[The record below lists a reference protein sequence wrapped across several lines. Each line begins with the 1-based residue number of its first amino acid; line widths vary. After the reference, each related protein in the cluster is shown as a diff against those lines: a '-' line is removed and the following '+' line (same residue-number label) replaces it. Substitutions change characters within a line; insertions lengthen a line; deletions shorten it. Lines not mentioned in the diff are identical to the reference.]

1 MKKCQLIV
9 EGTVGSGKTT
19 LGKFLSEYS
28 NIKLYEELSN
38 DDTTILL
45 DKFYADQERW
55 SFALQVHYLNE
66 RFKMIKNINKLSTG
80 ILDRSIYGDRIF
92 AKMLHEDG
100 KMTNEEY
107 NTYETLLESMLE
119 HVIPPQLTIYL
130 KCSTDTAVKRI
141 AHRNRG
147 IETEVPI
154 KYWLRLNE
162 KYDQWYNQYN
172 KSEKMCLEVDDFNVY
187 DETQRI
193 EYINKIALKIDEI
206 NKKQMDIFLKK

>member
-1 MKKCQLIV
+1 MKKYQLVV

-19 LGKFLSEYS
+19 LGKFLSEYL

-66 RFKMIKNINKLSTG
+66 RFKMIKNINNLSTG
-80 ILDRSIYGDRIF
+80 ILDRSIYGDSIF

-107 NTYETLLESMLE
+107 NTYETLLNSMLE
-119 HVIPPQLTIYL
+119 HVTPPQLTIYL

-147 IETEVPI
+147 IETEVPM

-162 KYDQWYNQYN
+162 KYDMWYNQYN
-172 KSEKMCLEVDDFNVY
+172 QSEKMCLEVDDFNVY
-187 DETQRI
+187 DENQRI

-206 NKKQMDIFLKK
+206 NKKQRM